1 MSSANP
7 AYETYW
13 KRKQLTIQSAG
24 REFPVRRW
32 WDTEE
37 LSEIER
43 VYFEAIRNAPRLLD
57 VGAGDLRV
65 MRKMQRAGFRGA
77 YHTQDIGEEG
87 TYTYRDLSDV
97 RQTYGAVL
105 CLDVI
110 EHLTLE
116 DGLLLLK
123 RMTSL
128 LDPGGVLILQTAN
141 ASYIPEPRSWDMTH
155 LHTYNVMDLWAYL
168 TCEGMDVAGYR
179 VVFREPGW
187 GPVRKLKFAVSAYVK
202 KNVLGC
208 DFANNIA
215 LVARRPA

>member
-1 MSSANP
+1 MGSANP

-24 REFPVRRW
+24 RDFPVLRW
-32 WDTEE
+32 WETED

-43 VYFEAIRNAPRLLD
+43 VYFDAICGASRLLD

-65 MRKMQRAGFRGA
+65 MRKMQRAGFGGE

-87 TYTYRDLSDV
+87 TYTYRDLVEV

-116 DGLLLLK
+116 DGLLLLR

-128 LDPGGVLILQTAN
+128 LDPGGVLVVQTAN
-141 ASYIPEPRSWDMTH
+141 ASFIPDPRSWDMTH
-155 LHTYNVMDLWAYL
+155 LHTYNVMDLWAHL
-168 TCEGMDVAGYR
+168 TCEGLDVAGYR
-179 VVFREPGW
+179 VVFAEPRW
-187 GPVRKLKFAVSAYVK
+187 GVVRRLKFAVSAYAK
-202 KNVLGC
+202 RNILGC

-215 LVARRPA
+215 LIARKP